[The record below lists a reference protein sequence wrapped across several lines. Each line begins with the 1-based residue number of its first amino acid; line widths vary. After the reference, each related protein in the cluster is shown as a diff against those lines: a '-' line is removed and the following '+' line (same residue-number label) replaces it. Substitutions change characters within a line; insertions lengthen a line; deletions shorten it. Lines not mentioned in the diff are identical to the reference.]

1 MKKPGFLRSKRMDF
15 SVLVPDTK
23 SYFTWHRRPRT
34 LSNFMSNP
42 SAVSHLDTAIV
53 LQGDLNSSAKFAIET
68 VKLYK
73 QIFPGI
79 QIVISTWATARKND
93 IEALENLG
101 SIVVLSPFPTFPG
114 PSNRNL
120 QLVSSNAGLR
130 AANKIGFKYLLK
142 TRLDQRIYSPHA
154 LSLMKGLIEKF
165 PLSGSPT
172 SQTKR
177 LTVISNNTFIS
188 RIYGVSDFL
197 TFGIAADVLAY
208 WAEASKPEAPIDSPE
223 SNLDVSTGTFPEV
236 FFCSNFLKRT
246 EWDCDWSQ
254 KDWELALQS
263 RFIVVD
269 GASLDFFW
277 NKYSSR
283 EMLWRRYGQIPHLE
297 EVTFGGWL
305 ELIGSEHRQ

>member
-1 MKKPGFLRSKRMDF
+1 VKKPKFLRNKRIDF
-15 SVLVPDTK
+15 SALAPDAK
-23 SYFTWHRRPRT
+23 NYFTWHKRPRT
-34 LSNFMSNP
+34 LGNFKSNP
-42 SAVSHLDTAIV
+42 SGISHQDTAIV
-53 LQGDLNSSAKFAIET
+53 LQGDLNSSARFAIET

-73 QIFPGI
+73 KIFPGI
-79 QIVISTWATARKND
+79 QIVISTWATARIDD
-93 IEALENLG
+93 IEALEQLG
-101 SIVVLSPFPTFPG
+101 SVVVLNQFPKFPG

-130 AANKIGFKYLLK
+130 TANEMGAKYLLK
-142 TRLDQRIYSPHA
+142 TRLDQRLYSPHA
-154 LSLMKGLIEKF
+154 LSLMKGLLDKF
-165 PLSGSPT
+165 PLSGPPT
-172 SQTKR
+172 SQTER
-177 LTVISNNTFIS
+177 LVVMSNNTFIS

-208 WAEASKPEAPIDSPE
+208 WSQGSQPEAPIDSSE
-223 SNLDVSTGTFPEV
+223 SNLDVSSETFPEV
-236 FFCSNFLKRT
+236 YFCNNFLKGT
-246 EWDCDWSQ
+246 EWDCDWTQ
-254 KDWELALQS
+254 KDWELALKS

-305 ELIGSEHRQ
+305 ELIGADHRQ